1 MTEKQETGAERFC
14 GVFYSCTSAVS
25 YFLKYRLKTYV
36 NPLCEFIMFTTDV
49 VIGCE
54 LKQPTATLQFCLL
67 IEIRPKEWKVIVIQR
82 VLTTALW
89 LIIQHDVA

>member
-1 MTEKQETGAERFC
+1 
-14 GVFYSCTSAVS
+14 
-25 YFLKYRLKTYV
+25 
-36 NPLCEFIMFTTDV
+36 MFTTDV
-49 VIGCE
+49 AIGCE

-89 LIIQHDVA
+89 LIIQHDVAKTGLSHVGHAHIHEEKRFHCNF

>member
-1 MTEKQETGAERFC
+1 
-14 GVFYSCTSAVS
+14 
-25 YFLKYRLKTYV
+25 
-36 NPLCEFIMFTTDV
+36 MFTTDV
-49 VIGCE
+49 VTGCE
-54 LKQPTATLQFCLL
+54 LKHPTTTLQFCLL